1 MVFFIFLERGGGSVY
16 LHEGMMNCGSVF
28 PAYPSFVYLKG
39 NKIRDKTLS
48 PGWSEH
54 KCVI

>member
-1 MVFFIFLERGGGSVY
+1 MVLFFVLFFLRGGGSVY

-39 NKIRDKTLS
+39 NKIRDIIHFLQA
-48 PGWSEH
+48 
-54 KCVI
+54 